1 MPVPANAL
9 AMFNFDLLSHMDRS
23 WLAEHGEAGAE
34 LLESLASNRDARP
47 KLARGLLDHHKLTGA
62 WWTDFSSPRS
72 RIALLERDVLQTVLL
87 RTGLLV
93 KGDEVRRD
101 LDGARRRATRSRIGD
116 EDMDFVLRT
125 APLLG
130 RPEPIDYE
138 CDHTDLRHRFMAF
151 GLAASVGRGLLK
163 ESAYR
168 VRLALRLPKQLA
180 EVLSDL
186 ADAGGSPGGTQR
198 LSALTKRIL
207 KDLAPPWLTLFD

>member
-9 AMFNFDLLSHMDRS
+9 ATFNFDPLSQMDRS
-23 WLAEHGEAGAE
+23 WLAEHGEAGSE

-47 KLARGLLDHHKLTGA
+47 KLARRLLDHHKLTGA
-62 WWTDFSSPRS
+62 WWTDFSSALS

-87 RTGLLV
+87 RAGLVV
-93 KGDEVRRD
+93 KGDEIRRD
-101 LDGARRRATRSRIGD
+101 LDGGRRRATRSRIGD
-116 EDMDFVLRT
+116 EDMDFALRT

-130 RPEPIDYE
+130 RPKPIGYA
-138 CDHTDLRHRFMAF
+138 CDHADPRHRFMAF
-151 GLAASVGRGLLK
+151 GLAASVDRRLLK

-180 EVLSDL
+180 DVLSDL
-186 ADAGGSPGGTQR
+186 ADTGSPGGTQR
-198 LSALTKRIL
+198 PGALTKRIL